1 MFTKILI
8 ANRGEIACRV
18 IRTAKKMGI
27 ATVAVYSDADARSPH
42 VLMADEAV
50 HIGPSPAAES
60 YLLAD
65 RIIAACKATG
75 AQAVHPGYGF
85 LSERTSFAQAL
96 ADNGI
101 AFIGP
106 PIGAI
111 AAMGDKIES
120 KKLALK
126 AGVNVVPG
134 FVGEIDSTEHAVEI
148 ANGIGYPVMMKA
160 SAGGGG
166 KGMRLAYSEADVRE
180 GFEAT
185 KREGLASFGD
195 DRVFIEKFIL
205 NPRHIEIQI
214 LGDQHGN
221 ILYLNERECSIQR
234 RHQKVVEEAP
244 SPFVTPKMRAA
255 MGEQCVALA
264 RAVGYYSAGTVELIV
279 SGADPTGESFYF
291 LEMNTRLQ
299 VEHPVTECITGI
311 DLVEQMIR
319 VAAGEPLGFAQAD
332 VKLDGWAVE
341 NRVYAEDPYRGFLP
355 STGRLVRYNPPKSS
369 PDRGGGPAKLV
380 EGQLQDGPAASD
392 AHLPLHHPADGP
404 PPPLGEDLVRVDD
417 GVTEGGEVSRFYD
430 PMIAK
435 LITWAPTRL
444 EAIDRQ
450 IEALDSFE
458 IEGVGHNIDF
468 LSAIMQHP
476 RFRSGEITTGFIAE
490 EYPDGFKGAPAS
502 PELIKY
508 LAAIAA
514 FAATAEADRAR
525 CVDGQLGSRLAPP
538 SGWHVQIGDVVHDIE
553 LTGDHMTVDGEELW
567 LSMEYTPGDRIVEAE
582 IRTGSFPHPDEEAIR
597 AENPTAMLLTGA
609 ATFESFAVR
618 ILRTRAGFKLT
629 TRGASHVARVLPAH
643 VAPLSSHMI
652 EKIPPDLSRFLLSPM
667 PGLLTALHVA
677 AGDKVEAGQP
687 LAVIEAMK
695 MENILRAGKSGVVK
709 SISAAQ
715 GESLAVD
722 AVILE
727 LE

>member
-8 ANRGEIACRV
+8 ANRGEIACRI

-50 HIGPSPAAES
+50 AIGPSPAAES
-60 YLLAD
+60 YLIAD
-65 RIIAACKATG
+65 RIIAACKQTG
-75 AQAVHPGYGF
+75 AEAVHPGYGF

-106 PIGAI
+106 PINAI

-166 KGMRLAYSEADVRE
+166 KGMRLAHSEADVRE

-214 LGDQHGN
+214 LGDQHGK
-221 ILYLNERECSIQR
+221 IVYLNERECSIQR

-244 SPFVTPKMRAA
+244 SPFVTPKMRQA
-255 MGEQCVALA
+255 MGGQCVALA
-264 RAVGYYSAGTVELIV
+264 QAVGYYSAGTVELIV

-311 DLVEQMIR
+311 DLVEKMIR
-319 VAAGEPLGFAQAD
+319 VAAGEPLGMTQSD

-355 STGRLVRYNPPKSS
+355 SIGRLVRYNPPAV
-369 PDRGGGPAKLV
+369 G
-380 EGQLQDGPAASD
+380 DG
-392 AHLPLHHPADGP
+392 
-404 PPPLGEDLVRVDD
+404 VRVDD

-444 EAIDRQ
+444 EAIDKQ
-450 IEALDSFE
+450 IAALDNFE

-468 LSAIMQHP
+468 VSAIMQHP

-490 EYPDGFKGAPAS
+490 EYPDGFHGSPAS
-502 PELIKY
+502 PELLRA

-525 CVDGQLGSRLAPP
+525 RVDGQLGKRLRPP
-538 SGWHVQIGDVVHDIE
+538 ANWQINVGGANHHVSISTDGILVDGGDLDIE
-553 LTGDHMTVDGEELW
+553 L
-567 LSMEYTPGDRIVEAE
+567 EYTPGDRIVEA
-582 IRTGSFPHPDEEAIR
+582 TLADAP
-597 AENPTAMLLTGA
+597 L
-609 ATFESFAVR
+609 AVR

-643 VAPLSSHMI
+643 LAPLSAHMI
-652 EKIPPDLSRFLLSPM
+652 EKTPPDLSRFLLSPM

-677 AGDKVEAGQP
+677 AGDKVEAGEP

-695 MENILRAGKSGVVK
+695 MENILRAGKTGTVK
-709 SISAAQ
+709 SISASQ
-715 GESLAVD
+715 GDSLAVD
-722 AVILE
+722 QVILE
-727 LE
+727 LD

>member
-1 MFTKILI
+1 LFSKILI

-18 IRTAKKMGI
+18 ITTARKMGI
-27 ATVAVYSDADARSPH
+27 KTVAVYSDADARAPF
-42 VLMADEAV
+42 VAMADEAV

-60 YLLAD
+60 YLIAD
-65 RIIAACKATG
+65 KIIAACKQTG
-75 AQAVHPGYGF
+75 AEAVHPGYGF
-85 LSERTSFAQAL
+85 LSERTSFAEAL
-96 ADNGI
+96 AKEGI

-106 PIGAI
+106 PVGAI

-120 KKLALK
+120 KKLAK
-126 AGVNVVPG
+126 EAGVNVVPG
-134 FVGEIDSTEHAVEI
+134 FVGEIEDTEHAVRISNE
-148 ANGIGYPVMMKA
+148 IGYPVMMKA

-180 GFEAT
+180 GFESV
-185 KREGLASFGD
+185 KREGLNSFGD

-244 SPFVTPKMRAA
+244 SPFVTPKMRKA

-299 VEHPVTECITGI
+299 VEHPVTEAITGI

-319 VAAGEPLGFAQAD
+319 VAAGE
-332 VKLDGWAVE
+332 KLAMTQDDIGIDGWAIE

-355 STGRLVRYNPPKSS
+355 STGRLVHY
-369 PDRGGGPAKLV
+369 
-380 EGQLQDGPAASD
+380 Q
-392 AHLPLHHPADGP
+392 
-404 PPPLGEDLVRVDD
+404 PPLPGWQEDKQVAGKARRGVARGTGSVRVDD
-417 GVTEGGEVSRFYD
+417 GVYEGGEVSRFYD

-435 LITWAPTRL
+435 LITWAPTRD
-444 EAIDRQ
+444 EAADLQ
-450 IEALDSFE
+450 IEALDNFR
-458 IEGVGHNIDF
+458 IKGLGHNVDF

-476 RFRSGEITTGFIAE
+476 RFRSGELTTGFIAE
-490 EYPDGFKGAPAS
+490 EYPEGF
-502 PELIKY
+502 
-508 LAAIAA
+508 
-514 FAATAEADRAR
+514 
-525 CVDGQLGSRLAPP
+525 
-538 SGWHVQIGDVVHDIE
+538 H
-553 LTGDHMTVDGEELW
+553 
-567 LSMEYTPGDRIVEAE
+567 
-582 IRTGSFPHPDEEAIR
+582 
-597 AENPTAMLLTGA
+597 GA
-609 ATFESFAVR
+609 ATSEEMKR
-618 ILRTRAGFKLT
+618 ILAAVCAGNEFTLQSRARRITGQLDAPQKVTSEWLVKLGDDRFHVTLGDGHAMVDGVRVEGTCNWLPGMVQAEAVGRVGDGPEHRLGLIVERIGNQWKVT
-629 TRGASHVARVLPAH
+629 TRGAGHTALVIPQRLARHESLM
-643 VAPLSSHMI
+643 L
-652 EKIPPDLSRFLLSPM
+652 EKVPPDLSRLLICPM
-667 PGLLTALHVA
+667 PGMLVKLHVA
-677 AGDKVEAGQP
+677 EGETVQPGQP
-687 LAVIEAMK
+687 LATVEAMK
-695 MENILRAGKSGVVK
+695 MENILRAEKEGVIAK
-709 SISAAQ
+709 INATE